1 MTSSAPAF
9 DEIHAPEE
17 CPCAGCLYEARTARR
32 SALPGHRAARA
43 ALVAGLAGG
52 VTLVSGAGTA
62 FAADSAPGEAA
73 PQRSAASSS
82 TGATMAAAKES
93 GHGQGAPGPLFGASN
108 YRASQDMR
116 LSREQ
121 IIARAQVWA
130 NAKVPYSM
138 SRYWSDGYRM
148 DCSGFVSMAWGLRD
162 NQWTGS
168 LASYGVRISKSELQP
183 GDMLLFHNSANPVAG
198 SHVVIFGGWANSAKT
213 QYIAYDQTR
222 PHTLK
227 RTTPYAYWN
236 NSAGYV
242 AYRYKN
248 LSSNNGGESSTGFP
262 GADKF
267 GPGANNQHVT
277 ELGRMLV
284 QRGGGSYYTSGPG
297 PRWSDADRK
306 ATQAFQRAQ
315 GWTGSDADGIPG
327 KATWDYLKNGKGR
340 NINAGGGNGS
350 GNGGSSAFPGVQ
362 HFRPGAVNAH
372 VNALGVQLVKKGF
385 GKHYSQGPG
394 ERWTESDRRNVEA
407 FQRAQGWSGS
417 AADGYPGPET
427 WRRLFA

>member
-1 MTSSAPAF
+1 MTSSAPVF
-9 DEIHAPEE
+9 DEIHAPAQ
-17 CPCAGCLYEARTARR
+17 CHCAGCVHEARAARR
-32 SALPGHRAARA
+32 SGLHGLNAAKSA
-43 ALVAGLAGG
+43 VVVTLVGG
-52 VTLVSGAGTA
+52 ATLVSGAGTS
-62 FAADSAPGEAA
+62 FAAQSAQSAPGDVA
-73 PQRSAASSS
+73 PQPSAPASTADTVAA
-82 TGATMAAAKES
+82 TGS
-93 GHGQGAPGPLFGASN
+93 GQGTPGPLFGAPSR
-108 YRASQDMR
+108 RASQDMR

-121 IIARAQVWA
+121 IIARAQAWV
-130 NAKVPYSM
+130 NAKVPYDM
-138 SRYWSDGYRM
+138 NRYWSDGYRM
-148 DCSGFVSMAWGLRD
+148 DCSGFVSSAWGLRD

-168 LASYGVRISKSELQP
+168 LASYGTRISKGELRP

-236 NSAGYV
+236 NSSRYV

-248 LSSNNGGESSTGFP
+248 LSSEGGESGAAFP
-262 GADKF
+262 GAGYF
-267 GPGANNQHVT
+267 GPGANNTHVA

-284 QRGGGSYYTSGPG
+284 KRGGGSFYTSGPG
-297 PRWSDADRK
+297 PRWSEADRK

-327 KATWDYLKNGKGR
+327 KATWDYLVNGKGK
-340 NINAGGGNGS
+340 NIGTGGGES
-350 GNGGSSAFPGVQ
+350 GTAFPGAG

-372 VNALGVQLVKKGF
+372 VRTLGVQLVKKGF
-385 GKHYSQGPG
+385 GKHYTQGPG

-407 FQRAQGWSGS
+407 FQRAQGWTGS
-417 AADGYPGPET
+417 SADGYPGPET